1 MSEKLSE
8 RMREYLF
15 RLSEREPVTM
25 PEIGWPDEVAAL
37 ESELALLRRV
47 VRQLVVHWQARGKLN
62 EAFRIGDHNRV
73 EAAFLM
79 MENTPFDP
87 DVLEFIKESEPK

>member
-1 MSEKLSE
+1 M
-8 RMREYLF
+8 
-15 RLSEREPVTM
+15 
-25 PEIGWPDEVAAL
+25 EIEDAKAL